1 MSYYV
6 VYVTTSN
13 KNEANIIAKTTVREN
28 LAACA
33 NILGKVTSVFRW
45 ENSIQNDDEYA
56 LILKTSEKN
65 LEKIT
70 SRIKHLHSYSC
81 PCIIGLKIEYGN
93 ADFLNWISEQ
103 VKE

>member
-1 MSYYV
+1 M
-6 VYVTTSN
+6 
-13 KNEANIIAKTTVREN
+13 
-28 LAACA
+28 AACA

-70 SRIKHLHSYSC
+70 RRIQDLHSYSC